1 MSVLRNIESKLES
14 LFEGVFGRAFRTNV
28 QPVELARKLVKEMDD
43 HRNISVSRVYVPN
56 EYTIYLSP
64 GDRDQ
69 FASYQEQL
77 QDELSD
83 YLAEHARRESYALL
97 SPPRVLFETDEDLD
111 VGVFGIATRLVQT
124 GPKGEVAVDAAPGA
138 TMLYKPAA
146 PGLQPTEAASAVEL
160 GVQREVAVL
169 IWGRAAPRGRE
180 TAGRDRP
187 LEGRRRAG
195 RRPERLPP
203 ARRIAPGGGCL
214 LDRRPRLDERRRGER
229 QTRQATEAR
238 RRHTVHRR
246 LDRDQVRA
254 GAAVAVLA
262 SAQVETTLLALKIAF
277 LVLLYLF
284 IWRIVRSAARDLRL
298 PQESMILAPQQAA
311 AAGLLAQPSARETGR
326 LVVLHSPALDEGDL
340 YTLDSHPMT
349 IGRGATNDVP
359 LREDEYS
366 STRHARLEPRRDGV
380 WIEDIGS
387 TNGTFVNGIR
397 LTRERR
403 LVPGDVVRI
412 GETDLRFEP

>member
-124 GPKGEVAVDAAPGA
+124 GPKGEVALDAAPGA
-138 TMLYKPAA
+138 TMLYKPAT

-169 IWGRAAPRGRE
+169 TWDGQRHEVAKQREVIGRSKDADVQVADPNVS
-180 TAGRDRP
+180 
-187 LEGRRRAG
+187 
-195 RRPERLPP
+195 
-203 ARRIAPGGGCL
+203 
-214 LDRRPRLDERRRGER
+214 
-229 QTRQATEAR
+229 
-238 RRHTVHRR
+238 RRHAE
-246 LDRDQVRA
+246 VRQE
-254 GAAVAVLA
+254 GAA
-262 SAQVETTLLALKIAF
+262 
-277 LVLLYLF
+277 Y
-284 IWRIVRSAARDLRL
+284 WIVDL
-298 PQESMILAPQQAA
+298 
-311 AAGLLAQPSARETGR
+311 
-326 LVVLHSPALDEGDL
+326 D
-340 YTLDSHPMT
+340 
-349 IGRGATNDVP
+349 
-359 LREDEYS
+359 
-366 STRHARLEPRRDGV
+366 
-380 WIEDIGS
+380 S
-387 TNGTFVNGIR
+387 TNGVEVKGKRVKR
-397 LTRERR
+397 LKLEDGTRFTVGSTEIQFARE
-403 LVPGDVVRI
+403 LQ
-412 GETDLRFEP
+412 